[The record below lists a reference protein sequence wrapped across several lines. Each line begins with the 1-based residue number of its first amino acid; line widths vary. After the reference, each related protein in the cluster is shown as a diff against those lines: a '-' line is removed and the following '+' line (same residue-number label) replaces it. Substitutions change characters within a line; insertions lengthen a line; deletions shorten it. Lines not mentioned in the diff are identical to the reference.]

1 MYNWYKK
8 LGSVEMAVAILFLA
22 ISVTAIFL
30 SAVMRVVR
38 MPIRWGLDIALLLFT
53 WSTFLGADLAFRQY
67 RLVRVDMLINKLP
80 VKIQKIFEVVVYLLI
95 LAAVIFMIVFGTK
108 LTYISRVRNFQA
120 LPGLSY
126 SLVTASVP
134 VSMFLML
141 ITALVQIYE
150 NFSKRKSNAV
160 KEQKEV

>member
-8 LGSVEMAVAILFLA
+8 LGSVEMAVAILFLV

-30 SAVMRVVR
+30 SAVMRVAK
-38 MPIRWGLDIALLLFT
+38 MPIRWGLDVALLLFT

-80 VKIQKIFEVVVYLLI
+80 AKIQKALEAIVYLLI
-95 LAAVIFMIVFGTK
+95 LTAVIFMIIFGTK
-108 LTYISRVRNFQA
+108 LTYISRVRSFQA
-120 LPGLSY
+120 MPGLSY
-126 SLVTASVP
+126 SLITASVP

-141 ITALVQIYE
+141 ITAIVQIYDI
-150 NFSKRKSNAV
+150 FFQRKNNVV
-160 KEQKEV
+160 KKQQEA